1 MKQKKALMTASVASM
16 IDLFNMDN
24 IHILQELGYEVHVAA
39 NFEFGSITSKE
50 RVSRFRNELEA
61 AGIRTFHIEIPRNI
75 TDMKGICSSY
85 QKMKKLCEQE
95 RYDLIHTQSPIGGVV
110 ARLAAKK
117 MRKHGTKVIYV
128 AHGFHFYAGAPKKNW
143 VMFYPVEKM
152 LSRYTDVL
160 ITINQEDYQRA
171 EKFYAKEVYYVP
183 GIGIDIHKYETS
195 EADRQSVRNTFGFTE
210 DDFVIMSVG
219 QLSKRKNQETVIRA
233 MAEIPDEKV
242 KYLIVGLGEKEDS
255 DRQLIT
261 QLDLKTRVVLAGY
274 REDIKELLH
283 AADAFVFP
291 SLQEGL
297 PVALMEA
304 MAAGLPSVSSRIRG
318 NVDLISDGIEG
329 KLVEPMDIR
338 GYAQAVM
345 ELERQ
350 PSVREKLIANS
361 KRKIQQ
367 FSIEHVHEKMKQI
380 YLTIGKN

>member
-1 MKQKKALMTASVASM
+1 
-16 IDLFNMDN
+16 
-24 IHILQELGYEVHVAA
+24 
-39 NFEFGSITSKE
+39 
-50 RVSRFRNELEA
+50 
-61 AGIRTFHIEIPRNI
+61 
-75 TDMKGICSSY
+75 
-85 QKMKKLCEQE
+85 
-95 RYDLIHTQSPIGGVV
+95 
-110 ARLAAKK
+110 
-117 MRKHGTKVIYV
+117 
-128 AHGFHFYAGAPKKNW
+128 
-143 VMFYPVEKM
+143 
-152 LSRYTDVL
+152 
-160 ITINQEDYQRA
+160 
-171 EKFYAKEVYYVP
+171 
-183 GIGIDIHKYETS
+183 
-195 EADRQSVRNTFGFTE
+195 
-210 DDFVIMSVG
+210 MSVG

-255 DRQLIT
+255 DRQLIN
-261 QLDLKTRVVLAGY
+261 QLHLKSRVVLAGY

-318 NVDLISDGIEG
+318 NVDLISDGTEG
-329 KLVEPMDIR
+329 MLVEPMDMK

-350 PSVREKLIANS
+350 PSVRKKLIANS